1 MFKKIKIEE
10 VEVSE
15 DVVLAKQPSISL
27 FRKPVVDPTAGQPLV
42 GQLKKNNVSSFIK
55 KKPIDV
61 KTETSEKDKTASGSD
76 AKPATSSLLNMMSSY
91 AGSSDES
98 SD

>member
-1 MFKKIKIEE
+1 MSKKIKVEE

-15 DVVLAKQPSISL
+15 EPIRAKQPSISF
-27 FRKPVVDPTAGQPLV
+27 FRKPVVDPAVSQPLV

-55 KKPIDV
+55 KKPVEV
-61 KTETSEKDKTASGSD
+61 KPEPSETEKTAPESD
-76 AKPATSSLLNMMSSY
+76 AKPATSSLLSMMSSY
-91 AGSSDES
+91 ANSSDEN